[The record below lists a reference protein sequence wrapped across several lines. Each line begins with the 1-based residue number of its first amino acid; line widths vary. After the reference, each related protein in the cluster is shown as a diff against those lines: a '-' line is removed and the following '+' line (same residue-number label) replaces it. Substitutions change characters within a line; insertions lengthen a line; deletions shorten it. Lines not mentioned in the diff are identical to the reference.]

1 MTRISSGWGQRG
13 RTEELVREALQSPS
27 PGLGDRGRES
37 MKKEGNIMARLL
49 VCEGAGDSDS

>member
-1 MTRISSGWGQRG
+1 M
-13 RTEELVREALQSPS
+13 EELVREALQSPN